1 VFFVQ
6 QITPT
11 GTTIR
16 GIYHKAAG
24 ITKAQCGFTPNSPGL
39 RNMQSDKE
47 LRPMP
52 SLFRLLS
59 TAAIVAVVSACG
71 GKPVPETG
79 DRDTTDGG
87 LLSDGS
93 TTLSDIPGFDLFG
106 GGSGGSGGLVAV
118 NKHLWKASL
127 DTLAFLP
134 LSSTDPFTGVI
145 ATDWA
150 SSPDAPN
157 ERFKVAAYVQS
168 PQLTTTA
175 LKVAVFREIRDTSG
189 AWVTAAVSGVTARRL
204 EDAIL
209 VRARQLKLAERE
221 QG

>member
-1 VFFVQ
+1 
-6 QITPT
+6 
-11 GTTIR
+11 
-16 GIYHKAAG
+16 
-24 ITKAQCGFTPNSPGL
+24 
-39 RNMQSDKE
+39 
-47 LRPMP
+47 MP
-52 SLFRLLS
+52 SFFRLLS
-59 TAAIVAVVSACG
+59 TVGIVALISACG
-71 GKPVPETG
+71 GTPVPEAA
-79 DRDTTDGG
+79 DKDTTDGG

-106 GGSGGSGGLVAV
+106 GGSDSGGGLDPV
-118 NKHLWKASL
+118 NKYLWKASL

-168 PQLTTTA
+168 PQLTTSA
-175 LKVAVFREIRDTSG
+175 LKIAVFREIRDGSG

-209 VRARQLKLAERE
+209 LRARQLRLSERE